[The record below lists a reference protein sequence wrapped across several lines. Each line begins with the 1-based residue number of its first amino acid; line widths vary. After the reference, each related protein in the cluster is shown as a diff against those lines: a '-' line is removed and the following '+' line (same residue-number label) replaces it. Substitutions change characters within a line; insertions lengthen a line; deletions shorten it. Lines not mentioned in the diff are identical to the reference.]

1 MGICD
6 TKPEDEKKI
15 GDRTVKFGIIMK
27 VSKSVCRLYNKAN
40 NEYATGFFMDIYPSF
55 KCLLTNYKVIT
66 QNMVDSNS
74 VIKISNNSGVNE
86 ELKLNKNE
94 RYIKCLEIYDITII
108 QIKESDKINKYFDS
122 LKPDF
127 NFKNIPTEIT
137 EDILNVFC
145 LHYPKS
151 QKIEESSGKII
162 KISWYNFIHTV
173 ATEYG
178 SLGCPIILSNTS
190 NVIGINKLGKN
201 INENYGTF
209 IGIIFD
215 EVYKDIKNGLV
226 RVNSSTPELY
236 FILGSNSSVQN
247 IITSKINIDNE
258 NINKDVL
265 IINSYEE
272 FSRRADLKNC
282 PKELYNEKE
291 IKECEIKID
300 DKLINFSYTYKFDTV
315 GEHTIIYKFKKNLTN
330 LSCLFCDCSLITSID
345 LSNFNAENV
354 KYMRLMFFGCKSLTN
369 IDLFN
374 FNTSNTIDMMSM
386 FAFCSSLINLD
397 LSDFNTENVESM
409 ELMFSFCSSIR
420 NLNLSNF
427 NTKNVI
433 SMAAMFSQC
442 SNLRTL
448 NLSSFNTENVE
459 DMKAMFSFCNSLINL
474 DLSNFNT
481 RNVTNMSEM
490 FALCS
495 SLRDLDLS
503 NFEIKN
509 VKNMDK
515 MFYGCISLRKD
526 KLNKLKNYVIIYS
539 ENKNNKKESP
549 SKNIGQKDS
558 ETNNNEDRNLFFG
571 DMNDK
576 FQLNEPEFFIQSF
589 IKQQMN
595 DPEHIQRYH
604 LEFNFIPNI
613 ISELYSK
620 GEINDNII
628 MNPPSWINYEI
639 EPGKMN
645 PRFLEK
651 IAIQKKKLKNG
662 KTKFII
668 IFPPPIYGLECF
680 FAILYFDKYRNSSYY
695 TLELEFGNDMG
706 SPKNTGLVCGQKGL
720 KHLNY
725 ATICKAN
732 LEDFENVVSK
742 LYDEN

>member
-1 MGICD
+1 
-6 TKPEDEKKI
+6 
-15 GDRTVKFGIIMK
+15 
-27 VSKSVCRLYNKAN
+27 
-40 NEYATGFFMDIYPSF
+40 
-55 KCLLTNYKVIT
+55 
-66 QNMVDSNS
+66 
-74 VIKISNNSGVNE
+74 
-86 ELKLNKNE
+86 
-94 RYIKCLEIYDITII
+94 
-108 QIKESDKINKYFDS
+108 
-122 LKPDF
+122 
-127 NFKNIPTEIT
+127 
-137 EDILNVFC
+137 
-145 LHYPKS
+145 
-151 QKIEESSGKII
+151 
-162 KISWYNFIHTV
+162 
-173 ATEYG
+173 
-178 SLGCPIILSNTS
+178 
-190 NVIGINKLGKN
+190 
-201 INENYGTF
+201 
-209 IGIIFD
+209 
-215 EVYKDIKNGLV
+215 
-226 RVNSSTPELY
+226 
-236 FILGSNSSVQN
+236 
-247 IITSKINIDNE
+247 
-258 NINKDVL
+258 
-265 IINSYEE
+265 
-272 FSRRADLKNC
+272 
-282 PKELYNEKE
+282 
-291 IKECEIKID
+291 
-300 DKLINFSYTYKFDTV
+300 
-315 GEHTIIYKFKKNLTN
+315 
-330 LSCLFCDCSLITSID
+330 
-345 LSNFNAENV
+345 
-354 KYMRLMFFGCKSLTN
+354 MFFGCKSLTN

-374 FNTSNTIDMMSM
+374 FNTSNTIDMMLM

-409 ELMFSFCSSIR
+409 EGMFSFCSSIR

-481 RNVTNMSEM
+481 RNVTNMSKM

-495 SLRDLDLS
+495 SLRELDLS

-539 ENKNNKKESP
+539 ENSNNKRESP
-549 SKNIGQKDS
+549 KIDKKDS
-558 ETNNNEDRNLFFG
+558 ETNNKEDSNIFFG
-571 DMNDK
+571 NINDN
-576 FQLNEPEFFIQSF
+576 FQLNEPEFFIQSL
-589 IKQQMN
+589 IMQQMN